1 MTLLIMRLRRDS
13 SIRFLLALSL
23 FGLPLRFVADT
34 DRDGRWEE
42 VVQAIP
48 LGVANP
54 EKATPPAPPAPPV
67 YRPDVV
73 RAMAHLFGGVGRELV
88 VELSS
93 TSRSG
98 ASLPLMPEGF
108 PRAKNYVTLFR
119 QSDNPSDPGYNRY
132 LSPPIVLIAD
142 PRAQKRYS
150 RLALEEEATAPA
162 ELKDYACKNCKAAAG
177 YDLELSALAT
187 PPAAANDGGARS
199 RPLLQAFEHWAGE
212 KLVARLAEDAA
223 AETALKGR
231 ASYLAALDL
240 QSDGMGDGMG
250 GGMEVG
256 GMGVGMG
263 VGRE

>member
-1 MTLLIMRLRRDS
+1 MRLRRDF

-23 FGLPLRFVADT
+23 FAPPVRFIADT

-48 LGVANP
+48 LGVPNP
-54 EKATPPAPPAPPV
+54 EKATPPSPPAPPI

-73 RAMAHLFGGVGRELV
+73 RVMAHLFGGVGRELV

-93 TSRSG
+93 ASRSG
-98 ASLPLMPEGF
+98 GAPPVMPEGF
-108 PRAKNYVTLFR
+108 PRAKNYVRLFR

-132 LSPPIVLIAD
+132 LSAPIVLIAD

-150 RLALEEEATAPA
+150 RLAAEEEATAAA
-162 ELKDYACKNCKAAAG
+162 ELKEYACKNCKAAAG

-187 PPAAANDGGARS
+187 PPAAGNDGGARS
-199 RPLLQAFEHWAGE
+199 RPLLQAFEMWAGE

-223 AETALKGR
+223 AEGALKAR
-231 ASYLAALDL
+231 AAYLAALDL
-240 QSDGMGDGMG
+240 QSVRGARFQSCART
-250 GGMEVG
+250 
-256 GMGVGMG
+256 
-263 VGRE
+263 GRRRCVRRLG